1 MKGLLMKRLLITRY
15 VILAGLCALASVGS
29 VFAQGLNIKSAEL
42 SLSVGYTD
50 FTNKSFTIGQ
60 PQSATPI
67 NGKMDLSSGT
77 MYEGR
82 INFYT
87 NKRIGA
93 EFLYGYQY
101 GGVQFTTNSPA
112 SNTFG
117 VPLQV
122 HTIGLDVLY
131 YLVPDPNAAWRPYV
145 KVGGGAIIYRPST
158 GGQKSAKDPLEGN
171 FDTFFETSRGF
182 GEVGAGVKHPITKSI
197 GFRADA
203 GLLLSKVPTFGLP
216 ESSSLTNATVLPV
229 GGLVRSVRASAG
241 VVFYLGK

>member
-1 MKGLLMKRLLITRY
+1 MKRLLITRY
-15 VILAGLCALASVGS
+15 VILAALCALASVGS

-42 SLSVGYTD
+42 SLSIGHAD
-50 FTNKSFTIGQ
+50 FTNKTFTIGQ

-101 GGVQFTTNSPA
+101 SGVQFTTKAPVS
-112 SNTFG
+112 STFG

-131 YLVPDPNAAWRPYV
+131 YLVPDPNATWRPFV

-158 GGQKSAKDPLEGN
+158 GGQKSAKDPLE
-171 FDTFFETSRGF
+171 
-182 GEVGAGVKHPITKSI
+182 
-197 GFRADA
+197 
-203 GLLLSKVPTFGLP
+203 
-216 ESSSLTNATVLPV
+216 
-229 GGLVRSVRASAG
+229 
-241 VVFYLGK
+241 